1 MGLYKIKMN
10 KYQASTQKLTQN
22 LISQLKSEFE
32 FFRGMTVTKK
42 QLVPIKKMLKEL
54 NAQALIDISE
64 ADIPWVSLAA
74 EDLIAKDVKATEDI
88 IARRLARQS
97 LFK

>member
-1 MGLYKIKMN
+1 MN
-10 KYQASTQKLTQN
+10 KYQASTQKLTKN
-22 LISQLKSEFE
+22 LINKLKSEFE
-32 FFRGMTVTKK
+32 SFRDMTVNTK
-42 QLVPIKKMLKEL
+42 QLREIKKYLKDL
-54 NAQALIDISE
+54 DIQALADISE

-88 IARRLARQS
+88 IARRLARKS

>member
-1 MGLYKIKMN
+1 MN
-10 KYQASTQKLTQN
+10 KYQANTQKLTKN
-22 LISQLKSEFE
+22 LINKLKSEFE
-32 FFRGMTVTKK
+32 SFRGMTVNTK
-42 QLVPIKKMLKEL
+42 QLREIKKYLKDL
-54 NAQALIDISE
+54 DIQALADISE

>member
-1 MGLYKIKMN
+1 MN
-10 KYQASTQKLTQN
+10 RYQANTQKLTKN
-22 LISQLKSEFE
+22 LINKLKSEFE
-32 FFRGMTVTKK
+32 SFRDMTVNTK
-42 QLVPIKKMLKEL
+42 QLREIKKYLKDL
-54 NAQALIDISE
+54 DIQALADISE

-88 IARRLARQS
+88 IARRLARKS